1 MVCDFIMCTMPIFN
15 HLKKGNI
22 KHVHLGKL
30 VIRFFYA
37 SNTKFLMFISH
48 VEFFIIDIYKHISQN
63 YDANLIMPR
72 VNPMPPFILTW
83 P

>member
-1 MVCDFIMCTMPIFN
+1 MQAIPSFW
-15 HLKKGNI
+15 
-22 KHVHLGKL
+22 
-30 VIRFFYA
+30 
-37 SNTKFLMFISH
+37 MFISR